1 MIWSYDDDDRNA
13 AALLEKGVTIYIL
26 LRLQGTF
33 DKNVVALE
41 GSNVSDRLS
50 INILPEILW
59 EKLDSQSVSYPM
71 NIIDY
76 FCNVLFLKYLH
87 IISSINLGDWL
98 QNYNATITIFI
109 TK

>member
-13 AALLEKGVTIYIL
+13 AALLEKGATIYIL

-59 EKLDSQSVSYPM
+59 EKLDSQSISYPM
-71 NIIDY
+71 NNIDY
-76 FCNVLFLKYLH
+76 FCNVLFL
-87 IISSINLGDWL
+87 
-98 QNYNATITIFI
+98 
-109 TK
+109 